1 MKNWSTLEK
10 GDRLYA
16 LIPFTDKTGNISYN
30 LQESQ
35 VINLHQY
42 ENHVNVRIKYTDVSG
57 KRRRIE
63 LCINRTKYELPY
75 VSDDKLTGFVISNKI
90 KFGDII
96 VTYHDLNVLDIA
108 YKEIINDKI
117 KEVENIINTLKQRL
131 SYLNNKKY
139 ISFTDDCLEDRKH
152 I

>member
-16 LIPFTDKTGNISYN
+16 LIPFTDKNDNISYN

-35 VINLHQY
+35 VINIHQY
-42 ENHVNVRIKYTDVSG
+42 ENHVNVRMKYTDVSG

-63 LCINRTKYELPY
+63 LCVNKTKYELPY
-75 VSDDKLTGFVISNKI
+75 VSADKATGFAILNKI

-96 VTYHDLNVLDIA
+96 VTYHELNLLDVA
-108 YKEIINDKI
+108 YQEIVNNQI
-117 KEVENIINTLKQRL
+117 KEVEKIINTLKQRL
-131 SYLNNKKY
+131 SYLNNQ
-139 ISFTDDCLEDRKH
+139 KH
-152 I
+152 ILFSK